1 MNNSKNVPLLLVVV
15 EKMEIVYNFMMTCS
29 SKGKDQLIISQ
40 NADLLTETK
49 KVGKYFPILMFSQS
63 FLKL

>member
-40 NADLLTETK
+40 NADLHTETNC
-49 KVGKYFPILMFSQS
+49 VQERRE
-63 FLKL
+63 

>member
-1 MNNSKNVPLLLVVV
+1 MNNSKNVPLHLVV

-40 NADLLTETK
+40 NADLHTETNC
-49 KVGKYFPILMFSQS
+49 VQERE
-63 FLKL
+63 